1 MKHSG
6 SPLVVLWK
14 KELHSLC
21 LSPATAAGFLFFVL
35 GTGVPF
41 FLGTPGVA
49 GAYAFTQYV
58 ARIPFVAALVLPAF
72 TMGIWSLE
80 RKQGTDL
87 LLFSLPVPDRLLVL
101 GKFCALLTVWA
112 VMILIT
118 LPVLITS
125 GGAAPGAVFST
136 CLLLFFYG
144 AASLAAGQ
152 LLSVLFSLPAV
163 AFLVTAALLLALNTV
178 QILPQALVLPVWA
191 ASISLRLSFAWH
203 LEAAARGILDSRD
216 LLFYILPAAALLE
229 ANTVLLRRRRIHP

>member
-6 SPLVVLWK
+6 SPLAVLWK
-14 KELHSLC
+14 KELHALC
-21 LSPATAAGFLFFVL
+21 LSPATAAGILFFVL
-35 GTGVPF
+35 GTGIPF
-41 FLGTPGVA
+41 FTGTPGGA
-49 GAYAFTQYV
+49 GPYTFAQYV

-87 LLFSLPVPDRLLVL
+87 LLFSLPVSDRFLVL

-112 VMILIT
+112 GMLVLT
-118 LPVLITS
+118 LPVLLTS
-125 GGAAPGAVFST
+125 GGAGPGTVFST

-152 LLSVLFSLPAV
+152 ILSVLFSLPAV

-178 QILPQALVLPVWA
+178 QA

-203 LEAAARGILDSRD
+203 LEAASRGILDSRD
-216 LLFYILPAAALLE
+216 ILFYILPAAALLE
-229 ANTVLLRRRRIHP
+229 VNTVLLNRRRIRP